1 MIRQCKLY
9 ILIPEIL
16 ACRPIYIHIQ
26 LFSLKL
32 NYPSYKLNTLN
43 WGTYWEII
51 NVIIIKF
58 IVAIYCQFLIDY
70 TWGNDVCIKLW
81 EASHSDFKAIY
92 YLDVGLFYGQSE
104 MTVSFSMCIFL
115 GSIHIP
121 YIFCNKSVY
130 KAAAVNYNTP
140 DSETMQTKYIIL
152 H

>member
-9 ILIPEIL
+9 ILIQEIL

-81 EASHSDFKAIY
+81 EASHADFKAI
-92 YLDVGLFYGQSE
+92 
-104 MTVSFSMCIFL
+104 L
-115 GSIHIP
+115 GRWSVLWTEWNDGFIQFV
-121 YIFCNKSVY
+121 YIFRQYSHSLYFLQQKCVQSCCSK
-130 KAAAVNYNTP
+130 
-140 DSETMQTKYIIL
+140 L
-152 H
+152 

>member
-1 MIRQCKLY
+1 MQILKLY
-9 ILIPEIL
+9 
-16 ACRPIYIHIQ
+16 
-26 LFSLKL
+26 
-32 NYPSYKLNTLN
+32 
-43 WGTYWEII
+43 
-51 NVIIIKF
+51 
-58 IVAIYCQFLIDY
+58 
-70 TWGNDVCIKLW
+70 
-81 EASHSDFKAIY
+81 
-92 YLDVGLFYGQSE
+92 LDIGLFYGQSE